1 METLKKRDVLQ
12 EVVTEYGY
20 SGWYL
25 IDEPSRLNPANCL
38 LFNPKEKKIG
48 EVSIPDEWLG
58 DPRRHSTIGE
68 LLALTIHNAVT
79 FFRKRT

>member
-12 EVVTEYGY
+12 EVLTKYGY

-25 IDEPSRLNPANCL
+25 IEPSRLNPANCL
-38 LFNPKEKKIG
+38 LFNPKEKKMG
-48 EVSIPDEWLG
+48 EVSIPDEWLS

>member
-12 EVVTEYGY
+12 EVLTKYGY

-25 IDEPSRLNPANCL
+25 IEPSRLNPANCL
-38 LFNPKEKKIG
+38 LFNPKEKKMG
-48 EVSIPDEWLG
+48 EVSIPDEWLD